1 MQHERG
7 VQGRDSEAGPVHR
20 QPQVLV
26 RQRARL
32 SFRHQEGG
40 DQDPVRWFSCLVS
53 TKALDVYQ
61 SDDGQAWCKHGAPA
75 DHLSGAVEG
84 NRFKLSFPNSPKH
97 DFFEVFHHG
106 HYFFPINPTALLL
119 LNLDD
124 LSNLFTSHTRTE
136 RVAFLTTILLLSL
149 TFGHLKRCSGKS
161 VGHEWH
167 HKMVIFLLYLL
178 QRKKEPFERKK
189 TLSDSAGRRLSDLYA
204 PEHFAQIYR
213 CLSFPRC
220 SGFTFLS
227 QICSLQLP
235 RVKIIL

>member
-1 MQHERG
+1 MELQ
-7 VQGRDSEAGPVHR
+7 QITC
-20 QPQVLV
+20 
-26 RQRARL
+26 
-32 SFRHQEGG
+32 QEPSRETGS
-40 DQDPVRWFSCLVS
+40 SCLF
-53 TKALDVYQ
+53 KIL
-61 SDDGQAWCKHGAPA
+61 PNINF
-75 DHLSGAVEG
+75 L
-84 NRFKLSFPNSPKH
+84 RF
-97 DFFEVFHHG
+97 FHHG
-106 HYFFPINPTALLL
+106 GYFFPINPTALLL

-136 RVAFLTTILLLSL
+136 RIAFLRTTLLLSL

-189 TLSDSAGRRLSDLYA
+189 TPSDSAGRRLSDLYA

-220 SGFTFLS
+220 FGFKPF
-227 QICSLQLP
+227 
-235 RVKIIL
+235 